1 LLLLQKVEIM
11 INEKIET
18 AIHQDEVA
26 AIEDV
31 ENTAHYRAA
40 CIKNAAAALV
50 VYSETLRL
58 ASLGKLTVSEP
69 DIFGGVQSVEEQ
81 VTGANIFIKRSIEI
95 LARYA

>member
-1 LLLLQKVEIM
+1 M

-26 AIEDV
+26 AIEAL

-50 VYSETLRL
+50 EYSETLRL
-58 ASLGKLTVSEP
+58 AALGQLTIGES
-69 DIFGGVQSVEEQ
+69 DIFGGAQSVEEQ
-81 VTGANIFIKRSIEI
+81 VSDANIFIKRNIEI